1 MGARPSAFYR
11 PAADAGGFRAHRML
25 DAALDERGFAAG
37 DFELEEEPSEELSQL
52 LGGAGG
58 ILTVRCR
65 STGEERFYSIGAG
78 SAWFGAFLMD
88 LGRGH
93 FSGAARRSAATL
105 PPVTRPHFTPA
116 LNA

>member
-1 MGARPSAFYR
+1 MGARLPYGLGTGASASK
-11 PAADAGGFRAHRML
+11 AHQVL
-25 DAALDERGFAAG
+25 DAVLDARGFAAG
-37 DFELEEEPSEELSQL
+37 DFELEEESSEELSQL
-52 LGGAGG
+52 LGSAGV

-65 STGEERFYSIGAG
+65 STGEERFYSMGSG

-93 FSGAARRSAATL
+93 FADAAKHSASAPRVTVRSPL
-105 PPVTRPHFTPA
+105 GNI